1 MKTTIKVA
9 SLIVFLMLAHA
20 HADEIVVIGNGN
32 VPKMDAATIQK
43 IFTGKFISVSGI
55 DVKPVGAKPGTA
67 TRNRFLQDFLHQNEE
82 KYTAYWTV
90 RRYIGKGEPPTELP
104 SSSDIINYVQSTPGA
119 IGYINDDDLKSGI
132 NVIARK

>member
-9 SLIVFLMLAHA
+9 SLLLFLMFAPA
-20 HADEIVVIGNGN
+20 HADEIVVIGNNN
-32 VPKMDAATIQK
+32 VPKMDAITIQK
-43 IFTGKFISVSGI
+43 VFTGKFISVSGI
-55 DVKPVGAKPGTA
+55 DIKPVGRKPGTT
-67 TRNRFLQDFLHQNEE
+67 TRDRFLQDFLHQNEE

-104 SSSDIINYVQSTPGA
+104 SASDVINYVQSTPGA
-119 IGYINDDDLKSGI
+119 VGYINDADLKPGM